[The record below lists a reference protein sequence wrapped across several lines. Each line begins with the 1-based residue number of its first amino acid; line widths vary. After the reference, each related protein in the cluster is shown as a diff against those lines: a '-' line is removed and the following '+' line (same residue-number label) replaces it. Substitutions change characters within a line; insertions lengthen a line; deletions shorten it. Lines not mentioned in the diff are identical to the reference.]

1 MVELSNYETE
11 CVASYIENNVNYY
24 TIINQTIDSLI
35 PYWDVR
41 DVTSILSNS
50 LRDICEYDFTESAK
64 EASSL
69 ARTLLF
75 NSLGCINFNEL
86 ATMFVNHYLSNTSTT
101 DSDSIIAY

>member
-1 MVELSNYETE
+1 MTDFSNYETA
-11 CVASYIENNVNYY
+11 CVASFIEDNVNYY
-24 TIINQTIDSLI
+24 NSVNRTISDLI
-35 PYWDVR
+35 PYWSIGDI
-41 DVTSILSNS
+41 TSILSSS

-86 ATMFVNHYLSNTSTT
+86 AVLFINRYLSS
-101 DSDSIIAY
+101 SH

>member
-1 MVELSNYETE
+1 MAEYSNYETE
-11 CVASYIENNVNYY
+11 CVASFIENEANYY
-24 TIINQTIDSLI
+24 NCINRIIDDLI
-35 PYWDVR
+35 LHWDIT
-41 DVTSILSNS
+41 DVASILSNS

-86 ATMFVNHYLSNTSTT
+86 AIAFINRYLSNTSKPLQT
-101 DSDSIIAY
+101 